1 MKERETRSVETE
13 MQTGGKAEVGV
24 FILLLAIALGSTIGF
39 GAVDQPAQ
47 ALVFIIISITA
58 ALWAYGSWRSGRFF
72 YSRSLLQLP
81 LAGLVLIGF
90 IQLLPLGG
98 GIVPPELLS
107 VAPSSALSIDPYATR
122 LFTIRLLF
130 YLVFFAMAL
139 VFIRST
145 KRLRT
150 AAVVLLI
157 FGPVMAMFGIT
168 QRLANPDT
176 IYGIRE
182 AYQAVPFGSF
192 INQHHF
198 AALMVMISGIAF
210 GLLAGGGIKR
220 DKKPLL
226 WIGVVIMLL
235 AIVFTGS
242 RGAMI
247 SYIGMALFVFLSASA
262 LRKRSERDDASA
274 ARGKRLSMFA
284 GAAAF
289 IVIVLGLA
297 AFMGVG
303 DGYLRGIGD
312 DTQSAD
318 LTNGRT
324 HFWAIAG
331 KIFLD
336 SPVIGTGHN
345 TYGIA
350 FTQYDTWKGY
360 YRLQNVHNE
369 YLQALS
375 DSGIIGFACV
385 AAFIFL
391 LFRNSLKVIF
401 GRGSPLRASIAA
413 GSLAG
418 ILGILIHSF
427 FDFPLRTPSN
437 GFVFLILAAMAVAQS
452 DQAHGE
458 KNETVSEP

>member
-1 MKERETRSVETE
+1 MKGREKEFEETETR
-13 MQTGGKAEVGV
+13 TGGKAELAV
-24 FILLLAIALGSTIGF
+24 FILLLIIPLGSTIGF

-47 ALVFIIISITA
+47 ALVFLVISITA
-58 ALWAYGSWRSGRFF
+58 ALWAYGSWRTGRFC
-72 YSRSLLQLP
+72 YSNSLVQLP
-81 LAGLVLIGF
+81 LAGLVLIGV

-98 GIVPPELLS
+98 SSVPSELLS
-107 VAPSSALSIDPYATR
+107 AAPSSALSIDPFATR

-139 VFIRST
+139 VLIRST
-145 KRLRT
+145 RRLRT
-150 AAVVLLI
+150 VVVVLLI

-168 QRLANPDT
+168 QRLADPDT

-182 AYQAVPFGSF
+182 AYQAIPFGPF
-192 INQHHF
+192 VNQHHF
-198 AALMVMISGIAF
+198 GALMVMISGIAF
-210 GLLAGGGIKR
+210 GLLAGDGVKR

-235 AIVFTGS
+235 ALIFTGS
-242 RGAMI
+242 RGALI
-247 SYIGMALFVFLSASA
+247 SYIGMAAFVFLSVSS
-262 LRKRSERDDASA
+262 LRKRGERGDASA
-274 ARGKRLSMFA
+274 ARGRRLSMFA

-289 IVIVLGLA
+289 IVIILGLA

-303 DGYLRGIGD
+303 GRYLQGIGD
-312 DTQSAD
+312 DTQNAD

-324 HFWAIAG
+324 HFWSIAG

-336 SPVIGTGHN
+336 SPVIGTGHD
-345 TYGIA
+345 TYGVA
-350 FTQYDTWKGY
+350 FTKYDTWKGY
-360 YRLQNVHNE
+360 YRLQNAHND

-375 DSGIIGFACV
+375 DSGILGFACV

-437 GFVFLILAAMAVAQS
+437 GFVFLLLAAMAVAQS
-452 DQAHGE
+452 DHAL
-458 KNETVSEP
+458 NDSTAAVSEP

>member
-1 MKERETRSVETE
+1 MKGRKKEFEETETR
-13 MQTGGKAEVGV
+13 TGGKAELAV
-24 FILLLAIALGSTIGF
+24 FILLLIIALGSTIGF

-47 ALVFIIISITA
+47 ALVFLVISITA
-58 ALWAYGSWRSGRFF
+58 ALWAYGSWRTGRFC
-72 YSRSLLQLP
+72 YSNSLVQLP
-81 LAGLVLIGF
+81 LAGLVVIGV

-98 GIVPPELLS
+98 SSVPSELLS
-107 VAPSSALSIDPYATR
+107 VAPSSALSIDPFATR

-139 VFIRST
+139 VFIRSAR
-145 KRLRT
+145 RLRT
-150 AAVVLLI
+150 VVVVLLI

-168 QRLANPDT
+168 QRLADPDT

-182 AYQAVPFGSF
+182 AYQAIPFGPF
-192 INQHHF
+192 VNQHHF

-210 GLLAGGGIKR
+210 GLLAGGGVKR

-235 AIVFTGS
+235 ALIFTSS
-242 RGAMI
+242 RGALI

-262 LRKRSERDDASA
+262 LRKRSERDDASE
-274 ARGKRLSMFA
+274 ARGRRLSMFA

-303 DGYLRGIGD
+303 DRYFRGIGD
-312 DTQSAD
+312 DTNTD
-318 LTNGRT
+318 VTNGRT
-324 HFWAIAG
+324 HFWNIAG

-336 SPVIGTGHN
+336 SPVIGTGHD

-350 FTQYDTWKGY
+350 FTKYDTWKGL

-375 DSGIIGFACV
+375 DSGILGFACV

-391 LFRNSLKVIF
+391 LFRDSLKVIF

-413 GSLAG
+413 GALAG

-437 GFVFLILAAMAVAQS
+437 GFVFLLLAALAVAQS
-452 DQAHGE
+452 DHAL
-458 KNETVSEP
+458 NDSTAAVSEP